1 MIQKIVWPE
10 MKRIIKALAFL
21 RPPITWFRKRGKK
34 TKIALVA
41 VAVFLVLGITV
52 SAFTSSPSEE
62 NLAEESSATVELKSP
77 REIATTLDPLPLV
90 GNVRSATEAT
100 ILTEASGRVTRVYR
114 SLGDFVGAGAVI
126 AEIENSSE
134 YAAVLQAEAN
144 LARVEDSSED
154 EQLSSAVTGLQT
166 AKESSLA
173 TILSAYATV
182 QDAIR
187 QKADQTFSNPTTAS
201 AEYKILTSDS
211 ALENQIESRRVSMQR
226 ILSRQQAAGAI
237 LTTES
242 NLDSELKTTLEEL
255 KEVRNYLDLVVESLT
270 KAIPNNE
277 YSSSDISGFSTSVTT
292 GRSSVLTSISSVA
305 GSIENLAA
313 KRAAQEVAENSLEES
328 AGGAKRQDVLSAEA
342 SLAAARAA
350 FEKKVIR
357 APFSGTVNSLN
368 LELGQFVSAFEPAA
382 TIANNNLLEIR
393 AFITE
398 RDKEYVFPGL
408 SITSVD
414 GIEGTIT
421 EVAPALDPITKRI
434 EVRIALTDNGQ
445 ITNGQS
451 VRLLVER
458 TNENV
463 EVVTPIVP
471 LTAITFQGNDPFV
484 YTVNENSTLVAV
496 PVILGTILGD
506 RIEIEGIDIDTQ
518 IVVDAR
524 GFLEGE
530 AVEVTE

>member
-1 MIQKIVWPE
+1 MKIVS
-10 MKRIIKALAFL
+10 KALAL
-21 RPPITWFRKRGKK
+21 LTKPVTWFKNLRKRMK
-34 TKIALVA
+34 L
-41 VAVFLVLGITV
+41 LVLAVLAFLFIGIIASVLFGPKTTDEDLQD
-52 SAFTSSPSEE
+52 TSSV
-62 NLAEESSATVELKSP
+62 VELKSP

-114 SLGDFVGAGAVI
+114 SLGDYVSAGSVI

-154 EQLSSAVTGLQT
+154 EQLSSAITGLQT

-187 QKADQTFSNPTTAS
+187 QKADATFSNPTTAS
-201 AEYKILTSDS
+201 AEYEISTSDS

-226 ILSRQQAAGAI
+226 ILSRQQATGAI

-242 NLDSELKTTLEEL
+242 NLDVELKTALDEL
-255 KEVRNYLDLVVESLT
+255 KEVRTYLDLVVESLN
-270 KAIPNNE
+270 KAIPNNDF
-277 YSSSDISGFSTSVTT
+277 STSDISSFSTSVST
-292 GRSSVLTSISSVA
+292 GRTAVTTSISSIA
-305 GSIENLAA
+305 ASIENLAA
-313 KRAAQEVAENSLEES
+313 KRAAKEIAENSLENS
-328 AGGAKRQDVLSAEA
+328 TTGVKRQDVLQAEA

-357 APFSGTVNSLN
+357 APFSGTVNALN
-368 LELGQFVSAFEPAA
+368 IELGQFVSAFEPAA
-382 TIANNNLLEIR
+382 TIANNGILEIR
-393 AFITE
+393 AYITE

-408 SITSVD
+408 SVSSLD
-414 GIEGTIT
+414 GIKGTIT

-434 EVRIALTDNGQ
+434 EVRIALSDTGS

-451 VRLLVER
+451 IRLLVER
-458 TNENV
+458 TKENV

-471 LTAITFQGNDPFV
+471 LTAITFKGNDPFV
-484 YTVNENSTLVAV
+484 FTVDQENTLVAV
-496 PVILGTILGD
+496 PVTLGVILGD
-506 RIEIEGIDIDTQ
+506 RIEIEGIDVDTQ
-518 IVVDAR
+518 VVVDAR

-530 AVEVTE
+530 VVTTN